1 MFKKSFDVSESID
14 WLNDG
19 KILVHPTE
27 GVWGLGCNALDQKA
41 FKKIYL
47 LKKRDSQK
55 SFILLASSYEAIKK
69 YIKKLTDDDISF
81 LRKSWPGPVTLLIK
95 FNNDLPS
102 HLKNHTGKIAI
113 RVSNHLPL
121 KSLFKGFK
129 GLMVST
135 SANVSGE
142 EIINDP
148 IEIINAFDDIDVA
161 YYNESL
167 GTNKKPST
175 IIDLA
180 SRKIIRK

>member
-69 YIKKLTDDDISF
+69 YIIKLTDDDIYF

-121 KSLFKGFK
+121 KSLFKGFE

-135 SANVSGE
+135 SANVSGD

>member
-41 FKKIYL
+41 CKKIYL

-69 YIKKLTDDDISF
+69 YIIKLTDDDISF
-81 LRKSWPGPVTLLIK
+81 LRKSWPGSVTLLFK

-121 KSLFKGFK
+121 KSLFKGFE

>member
-1 MFKKSFDVSESID
+1 LFKKSFDVSESID

-69 YIKKLTDDDISF
+69 YIIKLTEDDKSF

-121 KSLFKGFK
+121 KSLFKGFE

>member
-69 YIKKLTDDDISF
+69 YIIKLTDDDISF
-81 LRKSWPGPVTLLIK
+81 LRKSWPRPVTLLIK

-121 KSLFKGFK
+121 KSLFKGFE

>member
-69 YIKKLTDDDISF
+69 YIIKLTEDDKSF

-121 KSLFKGFK
+121 KSLFKGFE

-135 SANVSGE
+135 SANISGE

>member
-1 MFKKSFDVSESID
+1 MGSRLQCFRSKS
-14 WLNDG
+14 L
-19 KILVHPTE
+19 
-27 GVWGLGCNALDQKA
+27 Q
-41 FKKIYL
+41 KIYL

-69 YIKKLTDDDISF
+69 YIIKLTDDDISF

-121 KSLFKGFK
+121 KSLFKGFE

-135 SANVSGE
+135 SANVSGD

-148 IEIINAFDDIDVA
+148 IEIINASDDIDVA
-161 YYNESL
+161 YYNLSL
-167 GTNKKPST
+167 
-175 IIDLA
+175 IHI
-180 SRKIIRK
+180 

>member
-1 MFKKSFDVSESID
+1 M
-14 WLNDG
+14 
-19 KILVHPTE
+19 
-27 GVWGLGCNALDQKA
+27 
-41 FKKIYL
+41 
-47 LKKRDSQK
+47 
-55 SFILLASSYEAIKK
+55 
-69 YIKKLTDDDISF
+69 
-81 LRKSWPGPVTLLIK
+81 LIK

-121 KSLFKGFK
+121 KTLFKGFE

>member
-121 KSLFKGFK
+121 KSLFKGFE

>member
-69 YIKKLTDDDISF
+69 YIIKLTDDDISF

-121 KSLFKGFK
+121 KSLFIGFE

>member
-1 MFKKSFDVSESID
+1 LFKKSFDVSESID

-69 YIKKLTDDDISF
+69 YIIKLTDDDISF

-121 KSLFKGFK
+121 KSLFKGFE

>member
-69 YIKKLTDDDISF
+69 YIIKLTDDDISF

-95 FNNDLPS
+95 FNNDLTS

-121 KSLFKGFK
+121 KSLFKGFE

>member
-69 YIKKLTDDDISF
+69 YIIKLTDDDISF

-95 FNNDLPS
+95 FNNDLP
-102 HLKNHTGKIAI
+102 
-113 RVSNHLPL
+113 
-121 KSLFKGFK
+121 
-129 GLMVST
+129 
-135 SANVSGE
+135 
-142 EIINDP
+142 
-148 IEIINAFDDIDVA
+148 
-161 YYNESL
+161 
-167 GTNKKPST
+167 
-175 IIDLA
+175 
-180 SRKIIRK
+180 

>member
-69 YIKKLTDDDISF
+69 YIIKLTDDDIYF

-121 KSLFKGFK
+121 KSLFKGFE

-148 IEIINAFDDIDVA
+148 VKIINAFDDIDVA